1 MLVYE
6 GIKESFIDEV
16 DLGVIA
22 DRIRD
27 KYIEVLK
34 RKPSPPEFN
43 SWKNSMQYMRG
54 VLNDNEIPNNTG
66 IQM

>member
-43 SWKNSMQYMRG
+43 SWKN
-54 VLNDNEIPNNTG
+54 
-66 IQM
+66 